1 MGCSYVQFM
10 FTLST
15 LPRSDQI
22 KLIQAIQYFVTSARF
37 FLPERLRVSAV
48 QCEFSIVLWTWQNGY
63 QDNTKTRTAIKN
75 IPKVNLTM
83 LVQ

>member
-1 MGCSYVQFM
+1 MGCSYVQ

-63 QDNTKTRTAIKN
+63 QDNTKNTYSNK
-75 IPKVNLTM
+75 KHSKS
-83 LVQ
+83 